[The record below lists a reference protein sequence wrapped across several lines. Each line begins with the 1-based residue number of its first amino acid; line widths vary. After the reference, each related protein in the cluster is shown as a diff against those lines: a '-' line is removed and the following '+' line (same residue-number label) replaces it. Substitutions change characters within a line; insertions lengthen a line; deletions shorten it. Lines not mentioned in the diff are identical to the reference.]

1 MTLPAGF
8 EDVAWYG
15 NGPVE
20 TFNDRAT
27 NARQGIY
34 ENTVSKFFFPFMAV
48 DDCGSLTDV
57 KWIQVK
63 NDNGD
68 NGLLVAASDTV
79 EASALH
85 FTPNDLDAVDHPYKL
100 TPRDETILSV
110 NYGSLGTGGATCGQA
125 PLSQISA
132 PEQ

>member
-1 MTLPAGF
+1 MTYTINGDGQITVNMKVDATQSGMGAFLRVGSMMTLPAGF

-57 KWIQVK
+57 KWIQVRTIMAIMVFS
-63 NDNGD
+63 
-68 NGLLVAASDTV
+68 LRHPTQSRRARFT
-79 EASALH
+79 LH
-85 FTPNDLDAVDHPYKL
+85 RMIWMRWIT
-100 TPRDETILSV
+100 R
-110 NYGSLGTGGATCGQA
+110 
-125 PLSQISA
+125 IS
-132 PEQ
+132 